1 MIKKAEI
8 KVEYNSLKLI
18 TFNADSSKPLVFSY
32 KQEEINKRLFAD
44 FIKGVQKGQVL
55 MDVESEPLASFE
67 QQPYL
72 VKDVNFDHLHEIFDH
87 RKDSFLV
94 FYRNQDLKMIEE
106 YNKKLESLAG
116 TLERNGD
123 SHIFFGKL
131 NVDRNSHFG
140 LAIIER
146 KLPVVRFYKRYDV
159 KEFTE
164 VSLSSVRTVQQIM
177 NLIADLSSEQIHF
190 VQEYEQD
197 I

>member
-1 MIKKAEI
+1 
-8 KVEYNSLKLI
+8 
-18 TFNADSSKPLVFSY
+18 
-32 KQEEINKRLFAD
+32 
-44 FIKGVQKGQVL
+44 

-67 QQPYL
+67 QQPNL
-72 VKDVNFDHLHEIFDH
+72 VKDINFDHLHEIFDH

-94 FYRNQDLKMIEE
+94 FYRNQDLKILEE
-106 YNKKLESLAG
+106 YNQKLESLAV
-116 TLERNGD
+116 TLARNGD
-123 SHIFFGKL
+123 THIFFGRL

-140 LAIIER
+140 LTIIER

-159 KEFTE
+159 RQFTE

-190 VQEYEQD
+190 VPEYEQD